1 MSALEQGENI
11 LIQCDGPNLK
21 TVTDHILR
29 TGEREREG
37 PILTLRQRRERE
49 REEGRELF
57 RIIPNFSSEVNL
69 KLEIQPA
76 NNFLFLAT
84 WRRHPQLWAVSW
96 PGCLWWSL
104 SWTVREVSRNFS
116 SHLRYWELLLVE
128 NGFTQLSVHGKYN
141 LKGHQRVIRSRSQ
154 TTFWYPSWHVKI
166 FRS

>member
-1 MSALEQGENI
+1 MSALEQGKNI
-11 LIQCDGPNLK
+11 LIQCDGHSLK

-37 PILTLRQRRERE
+37 PILTLRQQRERE

-84 WRRHPQLWAVSW
+84 
-96 PGCLWWSL
+96 
-104 SWTVREVSRNFS
+104 
-116 SHLRYWELLLVE
+116 
-128 NGFTQLSVHGKYN
+128 
-141 LKGHQRVIRSRSQ
+141 
-154 TTFWYPSWHVKI
+154 
-166 FRS
+166 